1 MNKKECSQLYLPEEL
16 WAIIFKKL
24 KSTLDVVRFRS
35 TCSLWH
41 SFLPPPPLS
50 FNLRIPHRGYFL
62 EQTKIYR
69 IQPSPHDHDPSTS
82 CSNNKGWLIKVYQ
95 NSNSSK
101 FYLFDLFTNKSFYKN
116 AQKVNLMNVRVVE
129 LFELYSLSQRYEN
142 FGGFTPVSY
151 VRKVILFS
159 IEGHSMVFTLYN
171 DKMLTVSNIVKKAVT
186 ILKDEGGENEHF
198 DDIILY
204 KGQLYVVNEIGTIF
218 WINTMS
224 LKLVQFSPKNF
235 SCGKKRQIS
244 TNYNP
249 NNKQLVEYDGNLYV
263 VDIDDGRYYRMG
275 CFLND
280 AFVKVYRFD
289 QEWGKWLDVRDL
301 GDVSFVLGKD
311 SNFALLAQDYHGCQR
326 NCIYFYFKDKT
337 YSGCRTSCFNLE
349 NSEFK
354 PAKIFWPCPTLFHHV
369 MS

>member
-1 MNKKECSQLYLPEEL
+1 M
-16 WAIIFKKL
+16 
-24 KSTLDVVRFRS
+24 
-35 TCSLWH
+35 
-41 SFLPPPPLS
+41 
-50 FNLRIPHRGYFL
+50 
-62 EQTKIYR
+62 
-69 IQPSPHDHDPSTS
+69 
-82 CSNNKGWLIKVYQ
+82 KVQ
-95 NSNSSK
+95 
-101 FYLFDLFTNKSFYKN
+101 
-116 AQKVNLMNVRVVE
+116 VVE
-129 LFELYSLSQRYEN
+129 LFELYTLCDRYCA
-142 FGGFTPVSY
+142 FAPISF

-159 IEGHSMVFTLYN
+159 IEGHCKVFELYS
-171 DKMLTVSNIVKKAVT
+171 DKMLRVSNIGKMPFT

-204 KGQLYVVNEIGTIF
+204 KEQLYVVDEMGTIF
-218 WINTMS
+218 WINTLS

-235 SCGKKRQIS
+235 NCGEKRQI
-244 TNYNP
+244 YNP

-326 NCIYFYFKDKT
+326 NCIYFYFKEKT
-337 YSGCRTSCFNLE
+337 YCFNLD
-349 NSEFK
+349 NLV
-354 PAKIFWPCPTLFHHV
+354 FWPCPTLFHPV
-369 MS
+369 SMTS